1 MKRLYSSRN
10 GFYTQG
16 VKKLSRNEIGRIIT
30 LLSRLNKNSKLCDEG
45 PFAFFGGI
53 ANPNPFLGKVVI
65 PLLVRGL
72 NALRVL
78 QKSGCE

>member
-45 PFAFFGGI
+45 PFAFSGE
-53 ANPNPFLGKVVI
+53 
-65 PLLVRGL
+65 
-72 NALRVL
+72 L
-78 QKSGCE
+78 QT